1 MQNLTLASEHS
12 AFMSSL
18 CYHSSLETCSV
29 FQEKLKLH
37 PSKIVA
43 NAHPSTSII
52 GKVESVLWKQ
62 HDRSVCLML

>member
-18 CYHSSLETCSV
+18 CYHNSLEMCSI

-43 NAHPSTSII
+43 NTHLSTGII
-52 GKVESVLWKQ
+52 GKVESMLWKQ